1 MEGILL
7 SQTATADFSPNIEQK
22 YILNALA
29 LSSVLGMFLPF
40 PHSSRSMQL
49 LGFLFLRSF
58 KNSLSS
64 SSSDY
69 GFYLLSLGFPCKF
82 YFFPFLISFLFSC
95 LSFFFFF
102 LSHLLEYI
110 QVFKSG
116 DVTGKPNKQS
126 VCIGKICH
134 CTSGPTQVLSMYVGA
149 LVWSLFSLRISRCNW
164 NNHFN

>member
-22 YILNALA
+22 YVLNALA

-49 LGFLFLRSF
+49 LWFLFLRSF
-58 KNSLSS
+58 KNTLSS

-82 YFFPFLISFLFSC
+82 YFFPFWFPFYFL
-95 LSFFFFF
+95 LSASLFF
-102 LSHLLEYI
+102 HLLEYI
-110 QVFKSG
+110 QVFKCG

-126 VCIGKICH
+126 VCLGKICH
-134 CTSGPTQVLSMYVGA
+134 CTSGPTQVLSIVRRCIG
-149 LVWSLFSLRISRCNW
+149 LVSILLTYIQMQLSQSF
-164 NNHFN
+164 

>member
-22 YILNALA
+22 YVLNALA

-58 KNSLSS
+58 KNTLSS

-82 YFFPFLISFLFSC
+82 YFSLSNFLSIFFSQ
-95 LSFFFFF
+95 LFFFFF
-102 LSHLLEYI
+102 HLLEYI
-110 QVFKSG
+110 QVFKCG
-116 DVTGKPNKQS
+116 NVTEKPNKQS
-126 VCIGKICH
+126 VCLGKICH
-134 CTSGPTQVLSMYVGA
+134 CTSCPTQGLSMYTRCIG
-149 LVWSLFSLRISRCNW
+149 LVSILLTHTQMQLSQSF
-164 NNHFN
+164 